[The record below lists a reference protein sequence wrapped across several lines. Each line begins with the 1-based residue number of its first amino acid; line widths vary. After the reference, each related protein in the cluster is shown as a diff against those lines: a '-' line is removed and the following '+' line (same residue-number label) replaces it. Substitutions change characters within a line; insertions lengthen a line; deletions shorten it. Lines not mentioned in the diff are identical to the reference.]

1 MYFSGAA
8 TAVWAAFYP
17 GPWALFYQAPIA
29 FGITYLV
36 LMTDAQAEMEPR
48 SRLVVA
54 ALAGAGG
61 ALVFQIAGVLT
72 SILAV
77 IVGPLAMWFNVVFVV
92 DRYLDIDNITSQ
104 HITQKIMF
112 PILLVWLI
120 IGVPIYLMG
129 L

>member
-1 MYFSGAA
+1 MYLFGAA
-8 TAVWAAFYP
+8 TAIWGAFYP

-29 FGITYLV
+29 FAITYIV
-36 LMTDAQAEMEPR
+36 LMSDARAEMEPR

-77 IVGPLAMWFNVVFVV
+77 IIGPLAMWFNVAFVIE
-92 DRYLDIDNITSQ
+92 RYLDTDNITSQ
-104 HITQKIMF
+104 HFTQKIIF
-112 PILLVWLI
+112 SILLIWLI

>member
-1 MYFSGAA
+1 MYFGGAA
-8 TAVWAAFYP
+8 TAIWEAFYP

-36 LMTDAQAEMEPR
+36 LATDARAEMEPR
-48 SRLVVA
+48 SRLVA

-61 ALVFQIAGVLT
+61 ALVFQIVGVLT
-72 SILAV
+72 SILAA
-77 IVGPLAMWFNVVFVV
+77 IVGPLVMWFNVAFVI
-92 DRYLDIDNITSQ
+92 DRYLDIDNITSH
-104 HITQKIMF
+104 HITQKIML
-112 PILLVWLI
+112 PILLTWLI